1 MVESQ
6 RSRICVLW
14 PALGIR
20 FLSERGVRSKPGQN
34 KAWGN
39 AERLQVG
46 KEMQSQT
53 TDVRKSWD
61 PWRLLNFL
69 LSGLKA
75 HHRGW
80 EWQAERMRCV
90 TKKKKKSVV
99 WGNRL
104 PVRETW
110 KDRSYR
116 SFERVLVV
124 KRNFRWMVFLA
135 TAPMKRI
142 MIACLWSI
150 L

>member
-1 MVESQ
+1 
-6 RSRICVLW
+6 
-14 PALGIR
+14 
-20 FLSERGVRSKPGQN
+20 
-34 KAWGN
+34 
-39 AERLQVG
+39 
-46 KEMQSQT
+46 
-53 TDVRKSWD
+53 
-61 PWRLLNFL
+61 
-69 LSGLKA
+69 
-75 HHRGW
+75 
-80 EWQAERMRCV
+80 
-90 TKKKKKSVV
+90 V